1 MQMVSLPSPLS
12 INNHTQA
19 AASCQYYD
27 SHLAYYYSNQMNN
40 YEMNPSSL
48 VLDASTAYKWQE
60 QQEETYSKQ
69 QLSMLSNDIKPEN
82 CSLMTEG
89 NLVVDT
95 VGANEF
101 SSQIDRTHPIHSNN
115 MLMDGQLWCSE
126 PSASPSTLTDE
137 ELIPSPTSS
146 TSRISPNHYSW
157 QLENMSR
164 QDLIK
169 RLIHLETERA
179 LQETMNHKSESN
191 DMSYPMAVSKQ
202 ETYREVSRESLD
214 RHNSVEYDQN
224 VKVCLWQGC
233 NESFDSLD
241 LLIAHVRNI
250 HIGRGKP
257 SYPCLWQ
264 DCRMQVN
271 HPFAK
276 RHKLLSHMRTH
287 TGEKPFKCSSK
298 GCNKSFSRPDSLD
311 IHVKTHSNIRP
322 FSCNFEGCTKAY
334 YHARSLKK
342 HEKIHL
348 KAMVDNATPHVV
360 QPETHPSQRTSVA
373 QMYKSD
379 NQQHGLLESQ
389 NCLSYGAL
397 WQPMLS
403 YLYFADRPQQNNSFY
418 M

>member
-1 MQMVSLPSPLS
+1 
-12 INNHTQA
+12 
-19 AASCQYYD
+19 
-27 SHLAYYYSNQMNN
+27 
-40 YEMNPSSL
+40 
-48 VLDASTAYKWQE
+48 
-60 QQEETYSKQ
+60 
-69 QLSMLSNDIKPEN
+69 
-82 CSLMTEG
+82 MT
-89 NLVVDT
+89 
-95 VGANEF
+95 
-101 SSQIDRTHPIHSNN
+101 
-115 MLMDGQLWCSE
+115 
-126 PSASPSTLTDE
+126 
-137 ELIPSPTSS
+137 
-146 TSRISPNHYSW
+146 
-157 QLENMSR
+157 R

-169 RLIHLETERA
+169 RLIHLETERVF
-179 LQETMNHKSESN
+179 QETMSHKSESN
-191 DMSYPMAVSKQ
+191 DMSYHTAVSKQ
-202 ETYREVSRESLD
+202 ELYREVSRDSLS

-224 VKVCLWQGC
+224 IKVCLWQGC

-348 KAMVDNATPHVV
+348 KAAMVDTTTPHVV
-360 QPETHPSQRTSVA
+360 QPESQRTSLA

-379 NQQHGLLESQ
+379 NQQHEMLESQ

-403 YLYFADRPQQNNSFY
+403 YLYFADRPQQSNSFY